1 MTDKFKVLD
10 YVKKC
15 VKRNQ
20 NARKPLEYRWY
31 ENAAFAAGY
40 TNIDYDPRTQRPIA
54 FNSSAV
60 QSSNPQVQDKLR
72 KYHAKLVSPRM
83 MPECI
88 PGSNER
94 DSRKKALVANS
105 LISHFAEKKDSIYS
119 KHAAMMNMMIF
130 GNGIWST
137 QWDPNSGEFVEEI
150 SYSEGNPEYSTLN
163 VPVIDDYNQPSLV
176 DMPFMEEKTLKT
188 ISYQTGLPRTR
199 SVHPFNFFPD
209 PHWRHLN
216 VKQCMNYA
224 ERRLIPYDLMEIYFP
239 DIDMGA
245 IETLNEPE
253 DAFLFRE
260 VDSTFGLRESSE
272 DGSQKM
278 VEVWDFYHAPMA
290 AKAKGLEFRSGFR
303 CVYTGNQIIKL
314 VDGLPYNDYPHITFR
329 DRQFTDRGWG
339 LCVVD
344 VLRQAQKR
352 LDLVEHIQ
360 IRTAE
365 RTADPPMLKP
375 AGSNDTNFQG
385 RAGEIY
391 EYVPYGEEKPT
402 FMVPPQIS
410 PHLFQMRQDALA
422 DLESL
427 SLTSSPVG
435 GSTPSRGDSAA
446 YLDRLLQENQIAMA
460 PTVQEIEAAQAHQ
473 ATHLVRLC
481 QDHLPIG
488 FRFALMGND
497 QQSAVHTFD
506 GTPFN
511 LLDIRMVPGSAAV
524 SYPNQIR
531 SSIMQLAAN
540 GMLQESNPRTDAIV
554 ELLLGAPVAA
564 RLTDVEEP
572 GDKAVASLNILRITE
587 GKEPF
592 FKPWMNHQ
600 KHIGVLLEAMRD
612 PKFFLDYTPEQQKK
626 LEALL
631 QQHQTAIAPSQ
642 APGEMPP
649 AAQGGAGGGM
659 DNIASILGGAQKGP
673 AMVPAEASGFT
684 GQLGAEGNAS

>member
-1 MTDKFKVLD
+1 
-10 YVKKC
+10 
-15 VKRNQ
+15 
-20 NARKPLEYRWY
+20 
-31 ENAAFAAGY
+31 
-40 TNIDYDPRTQRPIA
+40 
-54 FNSSAV
+54 
-60 QSSNPQVQDKLR
+60 
-72 KYHAKLVSPRM
+72 
-83 MPECI
+83 
-88 PGSNER
+88 
-94 DSRKKALVANS
+94 
-105 LISHFAEKKDSIYS
+105 
-119 KHAAMMNMMIF
+119 
-130 GNGIWST
+130 
-137 QWDPNSGEFVEEI
+137 
-150 SYSEGNPEYSTLN
+150 
-163 VPVIDDYNQPSLV
+163 
-176 DMPFMEEKTLKT
+176 
-188 ISYQTGLPRTR
+188 
-199 SVHPFNFFPD
+199 
-209 PHWRHLN
+209 
-216 VKQCMNYA
+216 
-224 ERRLIPYDLMEIYFP
+224 
-239 DIDMGA
+239 
-245 IETLNEPE
+245 
-253 DAFLFRE
+253 
-260 VDSTFGLRESSE
+260 
-272 DGSQKM
+272 
-278 VEVWDFYHAPMA
+278 
-290 AKAKGLEFRSGFR
+290 
-303 CVYTGNQIIKL
+303 
-314 VDGLPYNDYPHITFR
+314 
-329 DRQFTDRGWG
+329 
-339 LCVVD
+339 
-344 VLRQAQKR
+344 
-352 LDLVEHIQ
+352 
-360 IRTAE
+360 
-365 RTADPPMLKP
+365 MLKP

-497 QQSAVHTFD
+497 QQAAVHTFD

-587 GKEPF
+587 GKEAF

-631 QQHQTAIAPSQ
+631 QQHQTAIAPNQ

-649 AAQGGAGGGM
+649 AAQGGGGGM
-659 DNIASILGGAQKGP
+659 DKIASILGGAEKGP

-684 GQLGAEGNAS
+684 GQLGVEGNAS